1 MRHPSTTTRRKGFA
15 IRNRKLTTALLCC
28 LSLSVVGTG
37 CGSEGTDGGEAG
49 AGAGKAA
56 TDTTLRLGYYEDI
69 QSPDPDVQYDIPGLL
84 LVNNVYEGLVHY
96 APGES
101 TEIEPWLATDW
112 TVSADKRV
120 YEFDLREGVTFHD
133 GTKFDSE
140 AAKKSFERRIAM
152 KQGTFYQVQDIDSIE
167 TPAPDKLKITLKDT
181 NSAFLS
187 YLASPYGIK
196 MISPTAIE
204 QNTEGDEDLGQAY
217 LGKNDAGTGPYT
229 LSEFSLG
236 RRYVI
241 EAYPEWWGEKPFY
254 ESVEFRLIP
263 DAGSQLLQLR
273 GGDLDILHQQPITT
287 LDSLKDDENFQVQ
300 SFPVVLKSWLHVNP
314 NRPPFDD
321 PAVRKALGQAIDR
334 DKITETFFGEYAT
347 TSEQMYPA
355 GLMPEGTAE
364 DPQPLDPS
372 KLKAAVEG
380 LPADQRKVEL
390 VYLSGHGADIQRI
403 AGEIGNQLRAAG
415 LELDVHEVTV
425 AQLFAYPGQDAK
437 RVPNLFVGNENADS
451 GHPDTWARSYM
462 YKGSALDYLKGS
474 IDEAD
479 AAMDA
484 GLRAADED
492 EMNAAYAEAGSI
504 INEEG
509 TFITIADIE
518 DTFLARA
525 GITGFEHQLVCPTCL
540 NLAALKAAE

>member
-1 MRHPSTTTRRKGFA
+1 M
-15 IRNRKLTTALLCC
+15 
-28 LSLSVVGTG
+28 LSAG
-37 CGSEGTDGGEAG
+37 CGNEETDAGGGNAG
-49 AGAGKAA
+49 GGAGKAA

-69 QSPDPDVQYDIPGLL
+69 QSPDPDVQYDIPGLM

-96 APGES
+96 APGDS
-101 TEIEPWLATDW
+101 TEIVPWLATKW
-112 TVSADKRV
+112 KVSPDKRV
-120 YEFDLREGVTFHD
+120 YEFNLREGVTFHD
-133 GTKFDSE
+133 GTMFDAE

-167 TPAPDKLKITLKDT
+167 TPAPNKLKISLKGT
-181 NSAFLS
+181 NSAFMS

-204 QNTEGDEDLGQAY
+204 KNTKGDKDLGQAY
-217 LGKNDAGTGPYT
+217 LGRNDAGTGPYAM
-229 LSEFSLG
+229 SEFSQS

-241 EAYPEWWGEKPFY
+241 KAYPEWWGDKPFY
-254 ESVEFRLIP
+254 DTVEFRLIA
-263 DAGSQLLQLR
+263 DSGSQLLQLR

-300 SFPVVLKSWLHVNP
+300 SFPVVLKSWIHVNP

-321 PAVRKALGQAIDR
+321 PDVRRTLGQAIDR
-334 DKITETFFGEYAT
+334 DKITKTFFGEYAT

-364 DPQPLDPS
+364 DLQPFNAS
-372 KLKAAVEG
+372 KLKAAVAE

-403 AGEIGNQLRAAG
+403 AGEMGNQLRAAG
-415 LELDVHEVTV
+415 LEPNVHEVTV

-437 RVPNLFVGNENADS
+437 KVPNLFVGNENADS

-479 AAMDA
+479 AAMDQ

-492 EMNAAYAEAGSI
+492 EMNAAYAKAGDI
-504 INEEG
+504 INDEG